1 MPRVFEHFHTALA
14 EEIDQL
20 GHVNNLAYLRWML
33 SAAAGHSSVQ
43 GWTTERY
50 QQLGAAWV
58 VRSHEIKYLASAF
71 EGERIVVRTWVADLK
86 HFSCLRKYKIV
97 RVSDHVLL
105 ASATTEWAFVDTK
118 TGTLKRI
125 PAEVLDAFEV
135 VPQGSPTG

>member
-43 GWTTERY
+43 SWTTERY

-71 EGERIVVRTWVADLK
+71 EGEQIVVRTWVADLK
-86 HFSCLRKYKIV
+86 HFSSLRKYKIV
-97 RVSDHVLL
+97 RVSDQVLL
-105 ASATTEWAFVDTK
+105 ASATTEWVFVDIK